1 MGRLDRLLLTLERNP
16 KAAWI
21 GIASLA
27 VVVLLAMTALLWD
40 ILSPHHEANDGETP
54 QVATPGA
61 PQSTPAPQPAPSAQP
76 AADLP
81 SIMSAMK
88 QCDDEAT
95 KDRDSLYFLVVPVA
109 PAKGTVQQW
118 LSQGESYDTFVLLSS
133 QVMIDGLKDQT
144 LVPHRVRYSLFLL
157 DGATRNQHNLGTA
170 TGVFKAS
177 HRDAAWLASFRIGF
191 DLSGSGANPKWS
203 NEFQR
208 RKGVC
213 YWVNVMFRS

>member
-1 MGRLDRLLLTLERNP
+1 
-16 KAAWI
+16 
-21 GIASLA
+21 
-27 VVVLLAMTALLWD
+27 
-40 ILSPHHEANDGETP
+40 
-54 QVATPGA
+54 
-61 PQSTPAPQPAPSAQP
+61 
-76 AADLP
+76 
-81 SIMSAMK
+81 
-88 QCDDEAT
+88 
-95 KDRDSLYFLVVPVA
+95 
-109 PAKGTVQQW
+109 
-118 LSQGESYDTFVLLSS
+118 VLLSS

-144 LVPHRVRYSLFLL
+144 LMPHRVRYSLFLL